1 MLFYLKYFNHDVEK
15 LHELISFF
23 FEKVEKEKPVAFT
36 TSLLPAWYS
45 ATVNRLEKLETQLT
59 HFLTLSEKEK
69 TAIIKAFSDGNRID
83 TLFSNKTKRY
93 AHIPVASDFKK
104 HNADGSFDNTIEVF
118 LNELFVDNLYTGQ
131 LGKKDST
138 FSKKIG
144 SHLGNHFTGLKD
156 NHSISNEDF
165 SLCPF
170 CGIEPIKMINSEG
183 RPDYDHLLPKG
194 DSLFVF
200 SSINLKNL
208 VPIGDHCNGKK
219 SSQHLLYSDKNRTA
233 RTISFYPFEPT
244 PNPCELYNF
253 ELVCK
258 EYPDYSNL
266 WKGEW
271 EVKIKPNVSSNRRI
285 TDKIKTWDRV
295 FNIKNRY
302 EEYLKIHGKSMI
314 DKILRTMDSSSAD
327 LLIELKSELN
337 NLLRKRYL
345 YEYIFI
351 STEEGLIPKRILIE
365 WCLKDENYLLNYL
378 NFKKTFPTAPIN
390 VNSQMF
396 E

>member
-23 FEKVEKEKPVAFT
+23 FEKIETENPATFT

-45 ATVNRLEKLETQLT
+45 TTVNRLEKLESQLT
-59 HFLTLSEKEK
+59 HFLSLSKDDK
-69 TAIIKAFSDGNRID
+69 TAIIKAFSNGNIIG
-83 TLFSNKTKRY
+83 TLFSNKTRRY

-104 HNADGSFDNTIEVF
+104 TNADGSFDNSIEVF
-118 LNELFVDNLYTGQ
+118 LNELFVDNLYIGQ

-144 SHLGNHFTGLKD
+144 CNLGNHFIGLKD
-156 NHSISNEDF
+156 SHAVSNEDF

-183 RPDYDHLLPKG
+183 RPDYDHLLAKG

-219 SSQHLLYSDKNRTA
+219 SSQHLLYSDKARTT
-233 RTISFYPFEPT
+233 RTISFYPFDAT
-244 PNPCELYNF
+244 QNPYELYHF
-253 ELVCK
+253 ELICK

-266 WKGEW
+266 WKGKW
-271 EVKIKPNVSSNRRI
+271 EVNIKPNVSSNRRI
-285 TDKIKTWDRV
+285 ADKIETWNRV
-295 FNIKNRY
+295 FNIKSRY
-302 EEYLKIHGKSMI
+302 EEYLEIHGKSML
-314 DKILRTMDSSSAD
+314 DKILRTIDSSKPD
-327 LLIELKSELN
+327 LLMELKSELN
-337 NLLRKRYL
+337 NLLTKVYL
-345 YEYIFI
+345 YDYIFI
-351 STEEGLIPKRILIE
+351 STEEGLIPKRIMIE
-365 WCLKDENYLLNYL
+365 WYLKDEAYLLSYL
-378 NFKKTFPTAPIN
+378 NFKKLMPANQIN
-390 VNSQMF
+390 INSTLF